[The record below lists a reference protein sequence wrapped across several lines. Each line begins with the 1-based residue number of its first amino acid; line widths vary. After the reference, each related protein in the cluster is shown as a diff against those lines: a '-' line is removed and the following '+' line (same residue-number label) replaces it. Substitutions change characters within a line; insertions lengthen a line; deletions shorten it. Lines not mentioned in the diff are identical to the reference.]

1 MGTLDDLFR
10 RFEYLNDIGAS
21 LSNERDLNRLLEK
34 IVLAAKSITR
44 ADGGTLYL
52 LSDDKRSLHF
62 EIVSTDSL
70 KIAFGG
76 TSGNPVSGNFSDL
89 PLYREDGSPNDTM
102 IAAYSAIS
110 GETVNIA
117 DAYVAKGFDFSGT
130 RKFDE
135 RTG

>member
-1 MGTLDDLFR
+1 M
-10 RFEYLNDIGAS
+10 
-21 LSNERDLNRLLEK
+21 
-34 IVLAAKSITR
+34 
-44 ADGGTLYL
+44 
-52 LSDDKRSLHF
+52 
-62 EIVSTDSL
+62 
-70 KIAFGG
+70 
-76 TSGNPVSGNFSDL
+76 

-135 RTG
+135 RTGYRVRNPSSPYRCATTRAKLSVCCN